1 MTMMSKFIKNLPYLN
16 IILQRI
22 LQTILSK
29 LLDALN
35 VHLKNYDKTIKGG
48 RSLIISKLFSLLVGW
63 LMAID
68 PDIFTGTQLCQIVF
82 DTVEYALNISG
93 VSDYIGWKDAKRMIT
108 SFNKY

>member
-1 MTMMSKFIKNLPYLN
+1 MMSGFIQIYH
-16 IILQRI
+16 IQISFLQRI

-35 VHLKNYDKTIKGG
+35 VHLKNYDKTVKGG

-93 VSDYIGWKDAKRMIT
+93 VSDCIEWEDAK
-108 SFNKY
+108 